1 MSESRISTAV
11 DSRKTLGRAKPD
23 VMMPVPDTLAAMP
36 EGYPILLSGIKE
48 IITRERIKAVM
59 SANIAMVLMY
69 WDIGQFILRRQ
80 QQEGWGARVID
91 RLSHDLKTAFPDMT
105 GFSPR
110 NLKYM
115 RKLPKPGRIGQLCN
129 APLHNCPGAAI
140 WRYWIN
146 SAIRI
151 HGFGMPIRL
160 WNLAWARTCW
170 FFKSRIGSM
179 NARARP
185 STIFIPPCHQPIR
198 T

>member
-1 MSESRISTAV
+1 MSESRKITAA

-23 VMMPVPDTLAAMP
+23 VMMPVPDTLAGMP
-36 EGYPILLSGIKE
+36 EGYPVFLSGIKE

-69 WDIGQFILRRQ
+69 WDIGQFILQRQ

-115 RKLPKPGRIGQLCN
+115 RKFAEAWSDRAIVQRTVAQLP
-129 APLHNCPGAAI
+129 
-140 WRYWIN
+140 WRSN
-146 SAIRI
+146 LTLLDKLSDP
-151 HGFGMPIRL
+151 HTRL
-160 WNLAWARTCW
+160 
-170 FFKSRIGSM
+170 
-179 NARARP
+179 
-185 STIFIPPCHQPIR
+185 
-198 T
+198 